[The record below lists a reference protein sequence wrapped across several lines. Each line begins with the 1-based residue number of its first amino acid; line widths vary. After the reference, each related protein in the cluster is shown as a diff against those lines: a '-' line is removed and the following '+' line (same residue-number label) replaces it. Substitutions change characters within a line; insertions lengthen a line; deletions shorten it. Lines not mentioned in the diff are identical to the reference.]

1 MPYLKT
7 DLLTNLDIDFKVK
20 GLYVQ
25 VLHITPFDI
34 GEINISEYT

>member
-1 MPYLKT
+1 MLYLKT

-20 GLYVQ
+20 GGYMYR
-25 VLHITPFDI
+25 LHITPFDI